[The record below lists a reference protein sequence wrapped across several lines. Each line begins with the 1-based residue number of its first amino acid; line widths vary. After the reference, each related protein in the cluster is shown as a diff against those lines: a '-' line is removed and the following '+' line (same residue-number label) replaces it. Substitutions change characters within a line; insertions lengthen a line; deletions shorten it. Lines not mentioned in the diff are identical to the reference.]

1 MPGTKRETKGKAY
14 RCVKG
19 FSYPASLAVRDRIRG
34 GEKVAIEDRG
44 EWVRHVIGDRIAN
57 PPIDL
62 IESWLRR
69 GAVEPVGS
77 APKREEEPD
86 GTQG

>member
-1 MPGTKRETKGKAY
+1 MPGTNRPIKSTAY
-14 RCVKG
+14 RCVRG
-19 FSYPASLAVRDRIRG
+19 FSYPKSLAIRDRIRA

-44 EWVRHVIGDRIAN
+44 EWVRHAVGDRIAN

-77 APKREEEPD
+77 APKGEEESD